1 MSDWPLLEPV
11 ELPYWLLLEF
21 PAEFALLEDELED
34 VVPIWYVAFENA
46 LYVGFDAWGNV
57 SVCLPYS
64 AAVMNFLNTSAALTS
79 VGMVSWLDGS
89 PNQTATD
96 SCGVMPA
103 ERDVMVL
110 AGSTRLRRHFL
121 AVIELGQRA
130 VPSEV
135 FTTPFMTSV
144 AAWAT
149 SAEMTCVP
157 DGWLLSTIRLL
168 FLS

>member
-1 MSDWPLLEPV
+1 M
-11 ELPYWLLLEF
+11 
-21 PAEFALLEDELED
+21 EDELED

-46 LYVGFDAWGNV
+46 LYVGFDAWGTFGLLAVQRRRHELLEHIRRANV
-57 SVCLPYS
+57 GGDG
-64 AAVMNFLNTSAALTS
+64 FLVRRIAEP
-79 VGMVSWLDGS
+79 DG
-89 PNQTATD
+89 NGQLRRDA
-96 SCGVMPA
+96 A